1 MGSCAATQCPPRG
14 HWTQSMTVGRNM
26 DRVHLIR
33 WTEMPALMVPSAG
46 YDGNRKMHPSIP
58 PGSLTETQRIQM
70 CLQHKAVYN
79 ASGIGRGFLQNL
91 SRASLVLCPMGTFR
105 VCLRPPRLWE
115 SI

>member
-46 YDGNRKMHPSIP
+46 YDGNRKMYHPPQSP
-58 PGSLTETQRIQM
+58 QGPSQRHSVSKCAYSTRQFIMQ
-70 CLQHKAVYN
+70 V
-79 ASGIGRGFLQNL
+79 
-91 SRASLVLCPMGTFR
+91 
-105 VCLRPPRLWE
+105 E
-115 SI
+115 